1 MKHQLTENKIITE
14 KHARKLL
21 RTTMETMELAI
32 STGKNLHYINDHY
45 LFAIA
50 YHTGLRVSELL
61 DLTWDDISDDSLL
74 VRNGKGNK
82 KRSVVFGPKTKEFI
96 DNFRNI
102 QQQHLGRECA
112 PDTPLFLG
120 QRGRLGRV
128 GAHLRLKHWVNKL
141 GLPKSLSLHSFRHG
155 YATRLLNEGI
165 PLHSVKEQLGHS
177 NIAVTS
183 TYLHFTDEAKDKLK
197 KVL

>member
-21 RTTMETMELAI
+21 RATKEAMEFAI

-61 DLTWDDISDDSLL
+61 DLTWADISEDSLL

-82 KRSVVFGPKTKEFI
+82 KRSVVFGTKTREIIDSFQDTQKEY
-96 DNFRNI
+96 
-102 QQQHLGRECA
+102 LGRECYF
-112 PDTPLFLG
+112 DDPLFIG
-120 QRGRLGRV
+120 QRGQLSRV
-128 GAHLRLKHWVNKL
+128 GAHLRLKHWLTKL

-177 NIAVTS
+177 NIAITS
-183 TYLHFTDEAKDKLK
+183 VYLHFTEEAKDRLK